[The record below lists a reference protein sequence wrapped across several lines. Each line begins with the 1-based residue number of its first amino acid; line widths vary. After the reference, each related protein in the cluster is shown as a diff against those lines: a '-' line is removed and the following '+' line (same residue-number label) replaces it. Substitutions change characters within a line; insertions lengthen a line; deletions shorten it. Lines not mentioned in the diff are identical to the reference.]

1 MWPVVLI
8 SVLIVPARTTLP
20 YDYYGMFLE
29 RLVSERVLAEMNG
42 WTPSTTTTSTTSS
55 TSTTAAPSTTAS
67 YSPPVVRTVVTP
79 NATVVSDE
87 LLPALKV
94 AEFSGVSHVTSA
106 APADIVDYLDLRL
119 NFKPSQHAGL
129 LFYWQ
134 DAGRYL
140 AVYMERGYVNVQVT
154 MGADTAILR
163 SEAPVVLHQ
172 WHRAEIWRTGKGIL
186 MKVDRQS
193 WVESQLISIRGQLT
207 KPGTIYLGGY
217 DGVLPH
223 HLSVIAGFH
232 GCMKKL
238 RLNGRSI
245 ALRPEHGANIRECG
259 TDPCATAGCPRAC
272 TSTNDDFTCLCEWPK
287 YGRTCE
293 HEAKRL
299 LAMRFSGHSYLE
311 LKKEEHMNQIT
322 GESLKLEI
330 NLKLGNVTDNTSSS
344 SKSQLVMFAGESGVT
359 ADFFRLVITQDRTAQ
374 VMMNLGSGLVT
385 LTHPTQLIPERWARV
400 EVVRQKRQ
408 LTLSVNDA
416 TPITT
421 VAPGDSEQLNVYKG
435 LFVGGMPPNSQH
447 LDGFHGC
454 IEFVQIGTV
463 VVDHPEEASTAIN
476 IENCDL

>member
-55 TSTTAAPSTTAS
+55 TSTITAPSTTAS

-140 AVYMERGYVNVQVT
+140 AVYMERGYVN
-154 MGADTAILR
+154 GDLAIAHKGYFWTEFCVLK

-293 HEAKRL
+293 HGER
-299 LAMRFSGHSYLE
+299 
-311 LKKEEHMNQIT
+311 IT

-344 SKSQLVMFAGESGVT
+344 SKNQLVMFAGESGVT
-359 ADFFRLVITQDRTAQ
+359 ADFFRLVITQDRTVQ

-435 LFVGGMPPNSQH
+435 LFVGGEKHLKYPPNSH
-447 LDGFHGC
+447 DPSKSPFGPNYEDILFGALR
-454 IEFVQIGTV
+454 
-463 VVDHPEEASTAIN
+463 P
-476 IENCDL
+476 